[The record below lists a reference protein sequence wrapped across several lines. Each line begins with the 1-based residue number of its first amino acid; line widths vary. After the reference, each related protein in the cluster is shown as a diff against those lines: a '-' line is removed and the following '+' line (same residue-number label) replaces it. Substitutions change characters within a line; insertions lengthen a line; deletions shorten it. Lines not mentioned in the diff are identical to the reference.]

1 MKLWIAAA
9 AAATGLAVACGATAD
24 DSVADD
30 SAYLQLLQDSWVLN
44 HYGPEVL
51 LREGHKV
58 CDSIKGGMTEAE
70 AVDMVLSDLP
80 ESSGA
85 FQVVSAAKVGL
96 GC

>member
-1 MKLWIAAA
+1 MKTWIVAAA
-9 AAATGLAVACGATAD
+9 IGLAAAPQASAD
-24 DSVADD
+24 DGDYLRLPKD
-30 SAYLQLLQDSWVLN
+30 SYLLN
-44 HYGPEVL
+44 VYGSEVL

-58 CDSIKGGMTEAE
+58 CDSIRRGMTDAE

-85 FQVVSAAKVGL
+85 FQVVAAAKAGL

>member
-1 MKLWIAAA
+1 MEVWR
-9 AAATGLAVACGATAD
+9 
-24 DSVADD
+24 
-30 SAYLQLLQDSWVLN
+30 SWVLN

-96 GC
+96 GCRKVNGDSSPK